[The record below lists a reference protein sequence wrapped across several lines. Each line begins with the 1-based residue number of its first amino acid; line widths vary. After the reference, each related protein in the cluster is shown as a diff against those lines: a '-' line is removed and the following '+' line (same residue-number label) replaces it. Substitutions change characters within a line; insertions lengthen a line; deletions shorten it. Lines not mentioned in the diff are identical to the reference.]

1 MHFQKVYFHI
11 KFLTVNSQKAVVY
24 SIKKPSS
31 KFYKQNMLEITAL
44 RPTPTKQLHFILFLQ
59 LCSNAYNLPSKVSAD
74 NKVHFNLLQY

>member
-31 KFYKQNMLEITAL
+31 KFYKQNMLEIIAL
-44 RPTPTKQLHFILFLQ
+44 HPTPIKQLHFILFLQ
-59 LCSNAYNLPSKVSAD
+59 LCSYNLPSKVSAD